1 MSLLF
6 IKYLLTRLSFE
17 AMKKFIDMILTKSFW
32 EKRNNIA
39 SIRFRIKGE
48 FLDGRLLISN

>member
-32 EKRNNIA
+32 EKRNNIV
-39 SIRFRIKGE
+39 SIRFRITGE